1 VSVRLTV
8 EGLGQIDVESG
19 LSMLEACE
27 ARGLPM
33 GSDCGGFAACN
44 ACRVRVLEG
53 ASALSPRVEEEEPF
67 LDHPDQR
74 LGCQA
79 KLLGDVVVRFEP
91 GM

>member
-8 EGLGQIDVESG
+8 DGVGQVDVEPGVS
-19 LSMLEACE
+19 LLEACE
-27 ARGLPM
+27 SRGLPM

-53 ASALSPRVEEEEPF
+53 ASSLSPRVEEEDPF
-67 LDHPDQR
+67 LDRPDQR

-79 KLLGDVVVRFEP
+79 RLLGDVIVRFEP